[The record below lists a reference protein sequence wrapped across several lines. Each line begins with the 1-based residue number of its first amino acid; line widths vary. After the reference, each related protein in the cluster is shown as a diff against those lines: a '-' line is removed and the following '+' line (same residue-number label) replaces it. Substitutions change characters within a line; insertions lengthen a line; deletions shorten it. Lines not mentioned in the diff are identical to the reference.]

1 MKSTK
6 KLFRIAVTGMLAVS
20 MLLPNSLAMYQ
31 AKVKADAL
39 YLRES
44 PGGDVIGTL
53 SQNTVVAVLSNSNS
67 WYKVVANG
75 KEGYVSGEYLT
86 GTTTTD
92 FSLGKAKIVC
102 DTTVNFRSQP
112 NTSSSVLA
120 SLKNGTVV
128 DVTGVKSNWFKVTYN
143 GKTGYVHPDYIS
155 FSTTQ
160 GTSSNSGSSATNNSS
175 SETIVPAANAVS
187 YTGTSE
193 KRAEVLEY
201 AAQFLGTTY
210 VYGGSTPS
218 GFDCSGFTSYVFA
231 NTVGTIPRVAQSQF
245 DATTRVSLEDLEPG
259 DLVFF
264 GSSASSISHVGIYV
278 GDDTFIHSPH
288 TGEVVKY
295 ESLSGTY
302 LTRFQGGGRVIF
314 D

>member
-44 PGGDVIGTL
+44 PGGDVIATL
-53 SQNTVVAVLSNSNS
+53 SQDTVVAVLNNSSS

-128 DVTGVKSNWFKVTYN
+128 DVTGVQSNWFKVTYN

-155 FSTTQ
+155 FSVTE
-160 GTSSNSGSSATNNSS
+160 GTSSNSGSPSANNSS
-175 SETIVPAANAVS
+175 SETIVPSANAVA

-193 KRAEVLEY
+193 KLAEVLEY
-201 AAQFLGTTY
+201 AAQFLGTPY

-264 GSSASSISHVGIYV
+264 GSSPSSISHVGIYV

>member
-6 KLFRIAVTGMLAVS
+6 KLFRIAVTGMLAAS

-39 YLRES
+39 YFRQS
-44 PGGDVIGTL
+44 PGGDIIATL
-53 SQNTVVAVLSNSNS
+53 PQNTVVAVLNNSSS

-86 GTTTTD
+86 GTTATD
-92 FSLGKAKIVC
+92 FALGKAKIVC
-102 DTTVNFRSQP
+102 ETTVNFRSQP

-120 SLKNGTVV
+120 SFKNGTVV
-128 DVTGVKSNWFKVTYN
+128 DVTGVQSNWFKVTYN
-143 GKTGYVHPDYIS
+143 GKSGYVHPDYVS
-155 FSTTQ
+155 FSGVQ
-160 GTSSNSGSSATNNSS
+160 GTSSTSNSN
-175 SETIVPAANAVS
+175 SETIVSSANAVS

-201 AAQFLGTTY
+201 AAQFLGTPY

-278 GDDTFIHSPH
+278 GDNTFIHSPH

-295 ESLSGTY
+295 EALSGSY